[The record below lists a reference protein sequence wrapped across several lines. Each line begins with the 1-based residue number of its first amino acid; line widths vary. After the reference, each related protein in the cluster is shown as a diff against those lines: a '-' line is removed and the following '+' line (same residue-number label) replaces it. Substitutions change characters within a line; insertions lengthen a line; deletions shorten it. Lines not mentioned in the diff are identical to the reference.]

1 VILSS
6 GGVKNVL
13 NRSFMKYKLPH
24 SVRFRLAWTLRENQ
38 NSRSC
43 KGLMMRY
50 GSILIVLFLA
60 ACGGSKGGYYSNDGP
75 PRMSAERAAK
85 VPDAVVRDEPLSASG
100 NSPYRVYDVLYRPVK
115 EARGHVERGEASWYG
130 TKFHGRR
137 TSSGEIYDMYSMT
150 AAHKTLPL
158 PSYVRVTNLANRK
171 SVVVRVNDRGPFLHG
186 RILDVSY
193 AAAAKLDMVKTGTA
207 NVEVKLVTARDTAR
221 SAAPVRD
228 AVSAYQNSPAAGAQS
243 ESNSGSGIRASELED
258 VDYRDQG
265 PAADSPTG
273 GVSSAGVWF
282 QVGAFGNETN
292 AKITRDR
299 LSEAGFLTVRITS
312 SAGVNGKTLHRVRLG
327 PFTEENAG
335 NAKTR
340 LEQAG
345 YTAQRIVE

>member
-1 VILSS
+1 
-6 GGVKNVL
+6 
-13 NRSFMKYKLPH
+13 
-24 SVRFRLAWTLRENQ
+24 
-38 NSRSC
+38 
-43 KGLMMRY
+43 MRY
-50 GSILIVLFLA
+50 GSILVVLFLV
-60 ACGGSKGGYYSNDGP
+60 ACGGSKGGYFSNDGP
-75 PRMSAERAAK
+75 PRVSAERAAN

-207 NVEVKLVTARDTAR
+207 NVEVKLVTALDTAR
-221 SAAPVRD
+221 AAAPVRN
-228 AVSAYQNSPAAGAQS
+228 AASVYQNPTAVAQS

-258 VDYRDQG
+258 IGDRDQG
-265 PAADSPTG
+265 PEGTVSVVPPIYVSPAANSTTG

-282 QVGAFGNETN
+282 QVGAFGNEIN
-292 AKITRDR
+292 AKVTRDR

-312 SAGVNGKTLHRVRLG
+312 STGVDGKALHRVRLG
-327 PFTEENAG
+327 PFTEEGAS

-345 YTAQRIVE
+345 YTAHRIIE

>member
-1 VILSS
+1 
-6 GGVKNVL
+6 
-13 NRSFMKYKLPH
+13 
-24 SVRFRLAWTLRENQ
+24 
-38 NSRSC
+38 
-43 KGLMMRY
+43 MRY
-50 GSILIVLFLA
+50 GSILVVLFLA

-207 NVEVKLVTARDTAR
+207 NVEVKLVTALDTAR
-221 SAAPVRD
+221 AAAPVRD
-228 AVSAYQNSPAAGAQS
+228 AVSVYQNNPAAVAQS

-258 VDYRDQG
+258 IEYRDQG
-265 PAADSPTG
+265 PDGTVSAVPPIFVSPAANSSPIG
-273 GVSSAGVWF
+273 GISNAGVWF
-282 QVGAFGNETN
+282 QVGAFGNEIN
-292 AKITRDR
+292 AKVTRDR
-299 LSEAGFLTVRITS
+299 LSEAGFLTVGITS
-312 SAGVNGKTLHRVRLG
+312 SMGVDGKTLHRVRLG
-327 PFTEENAG
+327 PFTEESAS

-345 YTAQRIVE
+345 YTAHRITE